1 MSDKTE
7 RGRSSAAIVWS
18 GLLAL
23 AIALGFVFSVIQPP
37 GGPGDEDAHVRYI
50 RFLADR
56 QRLPVWE
63 PSGGGEA
70 GYEAQ
75 HPPLYYA
82 VGALVYDLTSELP
95 ENWRW
100 YALRWYTLALGL
112 ALFLVA
118 RGFCLEYFHGRQSP
132 AIAAAAAFALTPTTL
147 LHVSYVNVDLAS
159 VLMCSLVIWM
169 CLRVARGT
177 ASMRDRVVL
186 AVALGL
192 GLLTKLTA
200 VGMLPAVVLAHVWDP
215 NVDAAR
221 QRERRIVRACLTLL
235 GAAAIAGWWYARNS
249 WLHGTPFI
257 HSEGRYGSGLFL
269 ARETGQGL
277 RLLWVALRETSLS
290 TFAQRSWLPRGAVA
304 PIYAPLAALV
314 AIAVYG
320 GLRRGKLG
328 PSSFDPAPWI
338 CGITFLTLCLGHQ
351 AQVWFSDY
359 EFNAGGRYLLNGLM
373 GGYALMISGLYAVP
387 PRRVAV
393 ALLVAIA
400 LAANAV
406 SVVRIWT
413 VLNPRHYPEW
423 RLFELTPQGDP
434 GMGDAFNGNHSPSAW
449 SHRFAPAPLPKP
461 SNAPACRIWA
471 SLFGAVSKTR

>member
-1 MSDKTE
+1 MSKTTE
-7 RGRSSAAIVWS
+7 RGRSPAALVWP
-18 GLLAL
+18 GLLVL
-23 AIALGFVFSVIQPP
+23 AVALGFVFSVIQPP

-50 RFLADR
+50 RFLADE

-63 PSGGGEA
+63 HSGGGEA

-82 VGALVYDLTSELP
+82 TGALVYELSYELP
-95 ENWRW
+95 GNWRW

-118 RGFCLEYFHGRQSP
+118 RGFCLEFFHGRQGP
-132 AIAAAAAFALTPTTL
+132 AVAAAAAFVLTPTTL

-159 VLMCSLVIWM
+159 VLMCSVVIWM

-177 ASMRDRVVL
+177 ASIRDRVVL

-192 GLLTKLTA
+192 GLLTKLTV

-215 NVDAAR
+215 KVDGTR
-221 QRERRIVRACLTLL
+221 QREQRIVRACLTLL
-235 GAAAIAGWWYARNS
+235 GAAVIAGWWYARNS
-249 WLHGTPFI
+249 WLYGTPFI

-277 RLLWVALRETSLS
+277 KLLWVALRETGLS
-290 TFAQRSWLPRGAVA
+290 TFAQRSWLPLGAVM

-314 AIAVYG
+314 GLALCG
-320 GLRRGKLG
+320 GLRATRK

-338 CGITFLTLCLGHQ
+338 CGITFLALFLGHQ

-373 GGYALMISGLYAVP
+373 GAYALIISGLYALRA
-387 PRRVAV
+387 RRVAV
-393 ALLVAIA
+393 TLLVAIA
-400 LAANAV
+400 LVTNAV

-434 GMGDAFNGNHSPSAW
+434 GMGDSSAVPQRYAALPCNHSGG
-449 SHRFAPAPLPKP
+449 
-461 SNAPACRIWA
+461 IM
-471 SLFGAVSKTR
+471 